1 MADCHD
7 KPAHKRA
14 LASLVSLGLV
24 QGLPPP
30 NPRAIAEG
38 DAQKMPRKARPI
50 KAAKPPERRRQH
62 RAARQLTPR
71 QNMFLRD
78 FFALWQRTVY
88 ARQTPDKSAVHEVIR
103 RYQDLW
109 P

>member
-62 RAARQLTPR
+62 RAARDIFDPAKRSETGRKFGAAALR
-71 QNMFLRD
+71 IRKERD
-78 FFALWQRTVY
+78 FWLNFCFL
-88 ARQTPDKSAVHEVIR
+88 
-103 RYQDLW
+103 
-109 P
+109 